1 MPYKLKITKES
12 DPSWNQEY
20 TFDKEM
26 VAIGRD
32 PANELPL
39 GASGSGVSRVHTQI
53 KQMDDTFKII
63 DNNSLNFT
71 YLNNEKLKAGIEHDL
86 KDGDEIRICD
96 FILRFSVEVPVEEDL
111 DATVLGKDFINPFIK
126 DVKALAAAVDAI
138 CTQYEKEDFGRKR
151 EVLLDALQREFDG
164 QKSEEAREVLA
175 HTLSPQ
181 TVTAELPPDLPSKEV
196 PIRHRYDQIQELM
209 DTLMDFL
216 VKFIQARR
224 QFRLEFMGET
234 MIKLKKT
241 FSLSDCTLDELKD
254 YILNP
259 DIPAEE
265 TQKRIEKIEALT
277 DELLIH
283 QLSMLEGY
291 KSSAK
296 EGTQKILDRLNP
308 DILKEDLFSQE
319 TAKGKVSLLYRI
331 FPFLT
336 SFKLA
341 RLFKDAHR
349 DLSQEDQGIIEKKY
363 FRPSYIRSYNKRMD
377 LAKKTKGEE

>member
-1 MPYKLKITKES
+1 MPFKLKITKET

-20 TFDKEM
+20 SFDKEL
-26 VAIGRD
+26 VGIGRD

-39 GASGSGVSRVHTQI
+39 GSSGSGVSRLHTQI
-53 KQMDDTFKII
+53 KQQDDAFKII

-96 FILRFSVEVPVEEDL
+96 FILQFSVEVPVEEDL
-111 DATVLGKDFINPFIK
+111 DATVFGKDFINPFIT
-126 DVKALAAAVDAI
+126 DVKALAAAVNAI
-138 CTQYEKEDFGRKR
+138 CTKYEKEDFGRKR
-151 EVLLDALQREFDG
+151 EVLLDALQREFG
-164 QKSEEAREVLA
+164 EQESEEATEILA
-175 HTLSPQ
+175 HTISPQ
-181 TVTAELPPDLPSKEV
+181 TITTELPPDRPAKEV
-196 PIRHRYDQIQELM
+196 PIKHRYDQIQELM
-209 DTLMDFL
+209 DTLMEFL

-259 DIPAEE
+259 DIPSEE
-265 TQKRIEKIEALT
+265 TQERIEKIKALT

-308 DILKEDLFSQE
+308 DVLQEDLAAQE
-319 TAKGKVSLLYRI
+319 TATGKVSLLYKV
-331 FPFLT
+331 FPFLA

-341 RLFKDAHR
+341 HLFKDAHR

-363 FRPSYIRSYNKRMD
+363 FRPSYIRSYNRRTD
-377 LAKKTKGEE
+377 LAKKKKGDE

>member
-1 MPYKLKITKES
+1 MPFKFKITKET

-20 TFDKEM
+20 SFDKESIK
-26 VAIGRD
+26 IGRD

-39 GASGSGVSRVHTQI
+39 GGSGSGVSRLHAQI
-53 KQMDDTFKII
+53 EQQDDVFKIS

-71 YLNNEKLKAGIEHDL
+71 YVNNEKLKAGIEHDL

-96 FILRFSVEVPVEEDL
+96 FIIHFSIEQPVEEDL
-111 DATVLGKDFINPFIK
+111 DATVFGKDFVNPFIN
-126 DVKALAAAVDAI
+126 DVEALAKVVDAI
-138 CTQYEKEDFGRKR
+138 TTKYEKEEFGRKQ
-151 EVLLDALQREFDG
+151 EVLMDALQKEFG
-164 QKSEEAREVLA
+164 EQKTGEAKEVLSQF
-175 HTLSPQ
+175 LSPQ
-181 TVTAELPPDLPSKEV
+181 TKTAELPPDFPAEEV
-196 PIRHRYDQIQELM
+196 PIPHRYDQIQELM
-209 DTLMDFL
+209 DALMELL

-265 TQKRIEKIEALT
+265 THKRIDKIKAIT

-296 EGTQKILDRLNP
+296 EGTQKILDKLNP
-308 DILKEDLFSQE
+308 DSVKEELSAQK
-319 TAKGKVSLLYRI
+319 TAKGKQSLLYKV
-331 FPFLT
+331 FPFLA
-336 SFKLA
+336 SFKLSQ
-341 RLFKDAHR
+341 LYTIQHR
-349 DLSQEDQGIIEKKY
+349 ELSQEDQGIIEKKY
-363 FRPSYIRSYNKRMD
+363 FRPSYIKSYNRRAD
-377 LAKKTKGEE
+377 LAKKSKGDK